1 MSKIKIG
8 TCGYGYYDPGE
19 GWKEEYESKL
29 QAYTD
34 EFETGEINKTFYKL
48 PMEKTAKKWKNNAL
62 EDFTFNFK
70 AWQALTHPTS
80 SPTWRNK
87 KDKLSEAQK
96 ENFGYLQPNEEVIN
110 AWEESKKIGKA
121 MEADVCVIQTPGS
134 FDCSEKNEENMR
146 ELFRNISRGDL
157 NIAWEPRGDWKE
169 NEETVERICN
179 DLKLIHV
186 VDLMREDPVSD
197 HEIAYT
203 RLHGLNE
210 NEYDYNYD
218 YTEKELKKLADKLKA
233 LSANKSK
240 VYCMFNNYEM
250 FDNADKLKGILSD

>member
-1 MSKIKIG
+1 
-8 TCGYGYYDPGE
+8 
-19 GWKEEYESKL
+19 
-29 QAYTD
+29 
-34 EFETGEINKTFYKL
+34 
-48 PMEKTAKKWKNNAL
+48 
-62 EDFTFNFK
+62 
-70 AWQALTHPTS
+70 
-80 SPTWRNK
+80 
-87 KDKLSEAQK
+87 
-96 ENFGYLQPNEEVIN
+96 
-110 AWEESKKIGKA
+110 